1 MEEKNIE
8 QGKEEKS
15 LAMELLE
22 ELKRQNK
29 RLVVALFVVL
39 ILWATTIGGFVWY
52 LNQYDFSSYEVNSQD
67 GGNANFIG
75 NDGDITNGESESS
88 QEDKEKRE
96 VPGNGN

>member
-1 MEEKNIE
+1 MEDKKEEIK
-8 QGKEEKS
+8 KEEKS

-29 RLVVALFVVL
+29 RLIVALFVV
-39 ILWATTIGGFVWY
+39 IALWASTIGGFIWY

-75 NDGDITNGESESS
+75 NDGDINNYGESSS
-88 QEDKEKRE
+88 NKTDEEER
-96 VPGNGN
+96 